1 MNAKN
6 YLIRYY
12 SIAGVVVSLF
22 TALMT
27 YWVIGVPIGKIMA
40 FKIFLIVLVTLPVI
54 GILSYAIGGCL
65 SGRLATISEYLNNI
79 NEDKFLIQKHQ
90 EEITDLNAIH
100 ESIYGLSCRL
110 ESSISS
116 LKQTNNQ
123 LNTMLLA
130 LSHDIK
136 TPLAIIDGYLE
147 EMEDDIIKPLNK
159 PRIVGV
165 MRQEVAY
172 MNELSTDVIEYL
184 QSLEPVCKKTTIL
197 LKDFLYTEIC
207 HLVCVDKKV
216 VLQCHVKDD
225 LAVEFDRVALKSIL
239 LNLLHNASKYTKSG
253 SITVDAQDKRIVI
266 EDTGVGI
273 QNENVEKIFEP
284 FYCEDASKNRETC
297 GFGLGLSIAKNL
309 AQHNGYTLFLDTEYT
324 QGCRFVLEE
333 A

>member
-1 MNAKN
+1 M
-6 YLIRYY
+6 
-12 SIAGVVVSLF
+12 AGIVVSLF
-22 TALMT
+22 TAVMT
-27 YWVIGVPIGKIMA
+27 SWVIGVPIGKMMA
-40 FKIFLIVLVTLPVI
+40 FKIFLIVLMTLPII

-65 SGRLATISEYLNNI
+65 SGRLATISACLNNI
-79 NEDKFLIQKHQ
+79 SEDKFLTQKHQ
-90 EEITDLNAIH
+90 EDITDINSIH
-100 ESIYGLSCRL
+100 ESIYELSCRL
-110 ESSISS
+110 KSSISN
-116 LKQTNNQ
+116 LKRTNNQ

-147 EMEDDIIKPLNK
+147 EMEDDIVKPLDK

-172 MNELSTDVIEYL
+172 INELSTDVIEYL
-184 QSLEPVCKKTTIL
+184 QSLEPVCKKTTIS

-207 HLVCVDKKV
+207 QLVHVSKEV

-225 LAVEFDRVALKSIL
+225 FAVEFDRLALKSIL
-239 LNLLHNASKYTKSG
+239 LNLLHNASKYTKYG
-253 SITVDAQDKRIVI
+253 RITVNAEDKRILI

-273 QNENVEKIFEP
+273 RNENIEKIFEP

-309 AQHNGYTLFLDTEYT
+309 AQNNGYKLFLDTEYT